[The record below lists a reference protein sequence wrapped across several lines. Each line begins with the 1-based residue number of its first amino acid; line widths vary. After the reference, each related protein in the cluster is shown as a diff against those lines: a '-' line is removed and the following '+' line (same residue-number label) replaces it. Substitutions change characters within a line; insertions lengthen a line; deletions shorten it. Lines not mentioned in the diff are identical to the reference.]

1 MKEYSIHLSS
11 LKDKI
16 EKELKNFFEKKLDA
30 CDDENI
36 RYVIKELMEFTMNGG
51 KRLRPIMMI
60 TGYSLFNDIDDNII
74 KASISIELAQSYL
87 LIHDDIMD
95 QSDMR
100 RGRPSFHRSVETR
113 LNDPRNSMNIAIVAG
128 DLIDSFSHEA
138 LLTSGFDIK
147 NLISADYE
155 FSKVIE
161 DTGKGQLIDI
171 FSSLDDEFSESRL
184 MKLHYM
190 KTARYTIEGP
200 LVMGA
205 MLAGNKKDIDYL
217 RIYGKNIGIA
227 FQIKDDILGLFGD
240 EKQTGKSIKSDVNEG
255 KKTLLMIKAYERSNN
270 MIRDYIKTCLS
281 SGDISDI
288 DFKKLK
294 DIVVSTGSY
303 DYSLKIMEDLI
314 SKGKSALKMVS
325 GNEESKAMLEYLSDY
340 ILNRSN

>member
-1 MKEYSIHLSS
+1 MIYETQISS
-11 LKDKI
+11 LKEKI
-16 EKELKNFFEKKLDA
+16 EKELRRFFEKKLRN

-36 RYVIKELMEFTMNGG
+36 KYVINELMKFTMNGG

-60 TGYSLFNDIDDNII
+60 TGYSLFNDINDNII

-100 RGRPSFHRSVETR
+100 RGMPSFHKSVENK
-113 LNDPRNSMNIAIVAG
+113 LNDPRNSVNIAIVAG
-128 DLIDSFSHEA
+128 DLIDSFAHEA
-138 LLTSGFDIK
+138 LLTSGFDLN
-147 NLISADYE
+147 NLIAADYE
-155 FSKVIE
+155 FSRVIE

-205 MLAGNKKDIDYL
+205 MLAGNKDDIEHL
-217 RIYGKNIGIA
+217 RTYGRNIGIA

-240 EKQTGKSIKSDVNEG
+240 EIKTGKSIKSDVNEG
-255 KKTLLMIKAYERSNN
+255 KKTLLMIKAYERSNS
-270 MIRDYIKTCLS
+270 ILRDYIKTCLS

-303 DYSLKIMEDLI
+303 DYSLNVMDDLI
-314 SKGKSALKMVS
+314 SKGKNALKMVN
-325 GNEESKAMLEYLSDY
+325 GNEESKSMLEYLSDY
-340 ILNRSN
+340 ILKRQN